1 MKYIL
6 VENNQIKSYPRELPI
21 SWNNISNF
29 NVLDDATLKTFGWY
43 PYRFVAVDLFDN
55 MIVDGSNMVVEENEV
70 VEYQIARPKRQDEID
85 SEIEALWGNIRN
97 RRNMLLNECDWTQL
111 SDSPLTE
118 EKKLEWRVYRQ
129 DLRDITNQEDPHN
142 IIWPIKPDGIQSI

>member
-6 VENNQIKSYPRELPI
+6 VENNEIKSYPRELPT
-21 SWNNISNF
+21 SWGNISNF
-29 NVLDDATLKTFGWY
+29 NVLDDVFLKTFGWY

-55 MIVDGSNMVVEENEV
+55 MIVDGSYTVVEENEV
-70 VEYQIARPKRQDEID
+70 VEYQID

-111 SDSPLTE
+111 PDSPLTE
-118 EKKLEWRVYRQ
+118 EKKLEWKVYRQ

-142 IIWPIKPDGIQSI
+142 IIWPTKPDGIQSI